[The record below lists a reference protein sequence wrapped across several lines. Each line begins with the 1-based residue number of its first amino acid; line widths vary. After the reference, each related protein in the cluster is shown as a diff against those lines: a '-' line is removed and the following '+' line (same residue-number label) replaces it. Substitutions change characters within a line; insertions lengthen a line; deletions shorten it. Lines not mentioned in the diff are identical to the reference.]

1 MAPMD
6 SPVRFA
12 ENGGVRLAYRTF
24 GDAPEDLVF
33 VPTWLSNLDL
43 IDTFDPIANSLES
56 MASFVRVIVLD
67 RRGTG
72 LSDRLSGV
80 ATLEEGMDDL
90 LAVLDAAGA
99 ERTTLFG
106 LNESGPLCA
115 LFAATHPDRVRSLVL
130 YGSFATTVW
139 KPDYPWGQRPE
150 ERDLQIAALMQV
162 WGEEGTGG
170 LINQGAEVDPEFER
184 WAVRWQRNSV
194 TRDALPGIFEIL
206 AETDVRHVL
215 PTIQV
220 PTLVLHRREDPI
232 VPVDNG
238 RYLAEHIPGARLVE
252 LSGINHLPF
261 LGEWEEILDEVEE
274 FVTGVRRARGGQR
287 MLATILFTDI
297 VGSTK
302 KAGELGDEKWRRL
315 LDDYDEI
322 VRQHLDR
329 FQGRLIKRTGDG
341 HFATFDGP
349 ARALRCACAIRTSV
363 KRLGIEIR
371 SGLHTGEVEVRNDD
385 LGGIAVHIG
394 ARVSALA
401 GAGEVLVS
409 SAVPPLVAGSGIDFR
424 DRGTHE
430 LRGVDGRWT
439 LYAVNV

>member
-1 MAPMD
+1 MD

-12 ENGGVRLAYRTF
+12 ENNGIRLAYRTF
-24 GDAPEDLVF
+24 GDAELDLAF

-43 IDTFDPIANSLES
+43 IDQFDPVISALEA
-56 MASFVRVIVLD
+56 MTSFARVIVLD

-90 LAVLDAAGA
+90 LTVLDAAGS
-99 ERTTLFG
+99 ERVTLLG

-115 LFAATHPDRVRSLVL
+115 LFAATYPQRVRSLIL

-139 KPDYPWGQRPE
+139 HPDYPWGQKPE
-150 ERDLQIAALMQV
+150 ERELQIAAMMQV
-162 WGEEGTGG
+162 WGEEGMGA
-170 LINQGAEVDPEFER
+170 LINQSGTPTPGFDE

-215 PTIQV
+215 PTIRV
-220 PTLVLHRREDPI
+220 PTLILHRAEDAI

-238 RYLAEHIPGARLVE
+238 RYMAEHIPNAKYVE
-252 LSGINHLPF
+252 LPGIDHIPF
-261 LGEWEEILDEVEE
+261 LGDTEAVLDEIEE
-274 FVTGVRRARGGQR
+274 FVTGARRARER
-287 MLATILFTDI
+287 ERVLATILFTDI

-302 KAGELGDEKWRRL
+302 KAAELGDEKWRRL

-322 VRQHLDR
+322 VRRQLDH
-329 FQGRLIKRTGDG
+329 FQGRLIKRLGDG

-349 ARALRCACAIRTSV
+349 ARALRCACSIRSSV
-363 KRLGIEIR
+363 KRLGLEIR
-371 SGLHTGEVEVRNDD
+371 SGLHTGEVEVRDDD

-401 GAGEVLVS
+401 QPGEVLVS

-424 DRGTHE
+424 ERGPHE
-430 LRGVDGRWT
+430 LRGVDGTWV
-439 LYAVNV
+439 LYSVEV

>member
-1 MAPMD
+1 MD

-24 GDAPEDLVF
+24 GDAPEDLLF

-43 IDTFDPIANSLES
+43 IDTYDPIVNSLES

-90 LAVLDAAGA
+90 LAVLDAA
-99 ERTTLFG
+99 ETKKVTLFG

-115 LFAATHPDRVRSLVL
+115 LFAATHPERVRSLVL
-130 YGSFATTVW
+130 YGSFATTIW
-139 KPDYPWGQRPE
+139 QPDYPWGQKPE
-150 ERDLQIAALMQV
+150 ERDLQIAALMQM
-162 WGEEGTGG
+162 WGDEGTGG
-170 LINQGAEVDPEFER
+170 LINQGAEPDPDFER
-184 WAVRWQRNSV
+184 WATRWQRNSV

-206 AETDVRHVL
+206 AQTDVRHVL
-215 PTIQV
+215 PTIRV
-220 PTLVLHRREDPI
+220 PTLVMHRRDDAV

-252 LSGINHLPF
+252 LSGTDHIPF
-261 LGEWEEILDEVEE
+261 LGDWEAILDEIEE

-287 MLATILFTDI
+287 VLATILFTDI
-297 VGSTK
+297 VESTK
-302 KAGELGDEKWRRL
+302 KAGELGDEKWRRV
-315 LDDYDEI
+315 LDEYDGI

-363 KRLGIEIR
+363 QRLGLEIR
-371 SGLHTGEVEVRNDD
+371 SGLHTGEVEVRGDD

-401 GAGEVLVS
+401 RAGEVLVS

-424 DRGTHE
+424 ERGAHE
-430 LRGVDGRWT
+430 LRGIDGRWT
-439 LYAVNV
+439 LYEVSV